1 MGDMDFKIAGT
12 KTGITALQV
21 SMLNRWNFNNGGWQS
36 KLSQTI
42 SVACLLHNEPSNTKK
57 KDNSNI

>member
-21 SMLNRWNFNNGGWQS
+21 SMLNRLNFNNEGWQS

-42 SVACLLHNEPSNTKK
+42 SAACLLHNKPIKHGKK
-57 KDNSNI
+57 YNSNI